1 MPETTVAQ
9 PQGTPPAQ
17 TTAGAQPLKTE
28 SVAQPQS
35 VEGEGKPSPETKE
48 DLITRASK
56 VNLTPASKKDD
67 TNPFGLTKED
77 YDKVQADPTL
87 SKFYKSMQADYVRK
101 TQEAAELKRQ
111 AEDKSKQL
119 SNWTPE
125 RVQQLLND
133 QQFVQAAQQVA
144 QSQNPK
150 GSGLTDQEYS
160 ALTDSEKAQLSSMQQ
175 QLQQMQ
181 QQNWQM
187 QQKAQDEHLKAKY
200 ANYAPDIVD
209 TTVNQLVRGEVK
221 ANREYVWKAIDYD
234 DAVRR
239 AYELGKQDRLMET
252 TEKQQA
258 TSLTGFQATPQSNIT
273 PTTGESNRDYWKRVA
288 QQRLNEAKGRNQ

>member
-1 MPETTVAQ
+1 MLPEVTIVAPPQVTPVQ
-9 PQGTPPAQ
+9 PQQTPATVVEQQAEPAKQ
-17 TTAGAQPLKTE
+17 
-28 SVAQPQS
+28 
-35 VEGEGKPSPETKE
+35 E
-48 DLITRASK
+48 DLVTRASK
-56 VNLTPASKKDD
+56 VNITSPQKKDEG
-67 TNPFGLTKED
+67 NPFGLTKED
-77 YDKVQADPTL
+77 YDKVQSDPTL

-101 TQEAAELKRQ
+101 TQETAELKRQ
-111 AEDKSKQL
+111 TEDKAKQL

-144 QSQNPK
+144 QSQNPTN
-150 GSGLTDQEYS
+150 SGLTDQEYS
-160 ALTDSEKAQLSSMQQ
+160 ALTKTEQAQLSNMQQ
-175 QLQQMQ
+175 QLQSMQ

-187 QQKAQDEHLKAKY
+187 QQKAQDEQLKSKY

-209 TTVNQLVRGEVK
+209 TTVNQLVNGQVK

-239 AYELGKQDRLMET
+239 AYELGKQDRVMET

-258 TSLTGFQATPQSNIT
+258 TSLTGFQATPQNNIT
-273 PTTGESNRDYWKRVA
+273 PTQGESNRDFFRRVA
-288 QQRLNEAKGRNQ
+288 QQRLAEAKGRNQ